1 MNLEKVYILEDR
13 AILYINGLDSDKYLQ
28 NLISNDIKKVNESK
42 SCFASL
48 LSPQG
53 KFLFDFII
61 VKHKDGYFLD
71 CEKRII
77 DQLYKKLV
85 MYKLKSKVEILNLS
99 NEFVVAAFNH
109 EKFLSI
115 EGTKDELGC
124 TIKYNED
131 HVFLDPRNKK
141 LGGRII
147 ANLEKLYM
155 SLKNMKLKSSKI
167 DEYYKLSFELGI
179 PQSNMDQ
186 LQEKLFGIECNFVE
200 LNAIDF
206 KKGCYVG
213 QENTS
218 RIKNKDKLNKRL
230 LPLQV
235 KKGSINNNDPI
246 TSNNVEIGKVLIA
259 NKFSFA
265 LIKFK
270 DKEFEFNKEFKCGEA
285 NIEILKPN
293 WLNW

>member
-1 MNLEKVYILEDR
+1 MNTEKVYILEDR
-13 AILYINGLDSDKYLQ
+13 GILYINGPDSEKFLQ
-28 NLISNDIKKVNESK
+28 NLISNDIEKVNESK

-53 KFLFDFII
+53 KFLFDFIV
-61 VKHKDGYFLD
+61 VKHKDGYLLD

-77 DQLYKKLV
+77 DQLYKKLFI
-85 MYKLKSKVEILNLS
+85 YKLRSAVEILNLS
-99 NEFVVAAFNH
+99 NEFVVAAFNY

-115 EGTKDELGC
+115 EGTKDELGY
-124 TIKYNED
+124 TTKYNED
-131 HVFLDPRNKK
+131 HVLLDPRNKK

-155 SLKNMKLKSSKI
+155 SLKKMKLKSSNI
-167 DEYYKLSFELGI
+167 EEYYKLSFELGI

-186 LQEKLFGIECNFVE
+186 LQEKLFGIECNFEE

-270 DKEFEFNKEFKCGEA
+270 DKEFEYNKEFKCGEA

-293 WLNW
+293 WLN

>member
-13 AILYINGLDSDKYLQ
+13 AILYINGSESDKYLQ
-28 NLISNDIKKVNESK
+28 NLISNDIKKVSENK

-53 KFLFDFII
+53 KFLFDFIV

-71 CEKRII
+71 CEKRVVN
-77 DQLYKKLV
+77 QLYKKLV

-99 NEFVVAAFNH
+99 NEFVVAAFSH
-109 EKFLSI
+109 DKFLSI
-115 EGTKDELGC
+115 DGAKDELGY
-124 TIKYNED
+124 TLRYNED
-131 HVFLDPRNKK
+131 HVLLDPRNKK

-147 ANLEKLYM
+147 GNLEKLYM
-155 SLKNMKLKSSKI
+155 SLKKMKLKSSNT

-206 KKGCYVG
+206 KKGCYIG

-246 TSNNVEIGKVLIA
+246 TSNKVEIGKVLIA
-259 NKFSFA
+259 NKFSFG

-270 DKEFEFNKEFKCGEA
+270 DKEFEYNKEFKCGEA
-285 NIEILKPN
+285 NIEILKPS
-293 WLNW
+293 WLN

>member
-1 MNLEKVYILEDR
+1 MNLEKVYILDDR
-13 AILYINGLDSDKYLQ
+13 AILYINGPDSKKYLQ
-28 NLISNDIKKVNESK
+28 NLISNDIERVSESK

-53 KFLFDFII
+53 KFLFDFLVI
-61 VKHKDGYFLD
+61 KHKDGYFLD
-71 CEKRII
+71 CEKKIAN
-77 DQLYKKLV
+77 QLYKKLLT
-85 MYKLKSKVEILNLS
+85 YKLRSKVEILNLS
-99 NEFVVAAFNH
+99 NEFVVAAFSHN
-109 EKFLSI
+109 KFLSLD
-115 EGTKDELGC
+115 GAKDEMGYTL
-124 TIKYNED
+124 KYNED
-131 HVFLDPRNKK
+131 HILLDPRNKN

-155 SLKNMKLKSSKI
+155 SLKKMKLKSSI
-167 DEYYKLSFELGI
+167 IEEYYKLSFELGI
-179 PQSNMDQ
+179 PQNNMDQ

-206 KKGCYVG
+206 KKGCYIG

-230 LPLQV
+230 LPLQI
-235 KKGSINNNDPI
+235 KKGSIKSNDPI
-246 TSNNVEIGKVLIA
+246 ISNNTEIGKVLIA

-270 DKEFEFNKEFKCGEA
+270 DKEFEYNKEFKCGEA

-293 WLNW
+293 WLNL

>member
-1 MNLEKVYILEDR
+1 MNTEKVYILEDR
-13 AILYINGLDSDKYLQ
+13 GILYINGQDSEKFLQ
-28 NLISNDIKKVNESK
+28 NLISNDIEKVNENK

-53 KFLFDFII
+53 KFLFDFIVI
-61 VKHKDGYFLD
+61 KHKDGYLLD
-71 CEKRII
+71 CEKRIV

-85 MYKLKSKVEILNLS
+85 TYKLRSDVEILNLS

-115 EGTKDELGC
+115 EGAKDELGY
-124 TIKYNED
+124 TTKYNED
-131 HVFLDPRNKK
+131 HVLLDPRNKK

-155 SLKNMKLKSSKI
+155 SLKKMKLKSSNI

-270 DKEFEFNKEFKCGEA
+270 DKEFEYNKEFKCGEA

-293 WLNW
+293 WLN

>member
-1 MNLEKVYILEDR
+1 MNVEKVYILEDR
-13 AILYINGLDSDKYLQ
+13 GILYINGPDSKNFLQ
-28 NLISNDIKKVNESK
+28 NLISNDIEKVSENK

-53 KFLFDFII
+53 KFLFDFIV

-71 CEKRII
+71 CEKKIV
-77 DQLYKKLV
+77 DQLYKKLN
-85 MYKLKSKVEILNLS
+85 MYKLNSKVEILNLS
-99 NEFVVAAFNH
+99 NEFVVAAFNY
-109 EKFLSI
+109 EKFLSL
-115 EGTKDELGC
+115 EGVKDELGS

-131 HVFLDPRNKK
+131 HVLLDPRNKK

-155 SLKNMKLKSSKI
+155 SLKKMKLKSSNI
-167 DEYYKLSFELGI
+167 EEYYKLSFELGI

-186 LQEKLFGIECNFVE
+186 LQEKLFGIECNFEE

-246 TSNNVEIGKVLIA
+246 TSNNIEIGKVLIA

-270 DKEFEFNKEFKCGEA
+270 DKEFEYNKEFKCGDA
-285 NIEILKPN
+285 NIKILKPN
-293 WLNW
+293 WMN

>member
-1 MNLEKVYILEDR
+1 
-13 AILYINGLDSDKYLQ
+13 
-28 NLISNDIKKVNESK
+28 
-42 SCFASL
+42 
-48 LSPQG
+48 
-53 KFLFDFII
+53 
-61 VKHKDGYFLD
+61 
-71 CEKRII
+71 
-77 DQLYKKLV
+77 
-85 MYKLKSKVEILNLS
+85 MYKLRSKVEIFNLS
-99 NEFVVAAFNH
+99 NEFVVAAFSH
-109 EKFLSI
+109 DKFLSM
-115 EGTKDELGC
+115 EGAKDELGY
-124 TIKYNED
+124 TLKYNED
-131 HVFLDPRNKK
+131 HVLLDPRNKK

-155 SLKNMKLKSSKI
+155 SLKKMKLKSSKI

-186 LQEKLFGIECNFVE
+186 LQDKLFGIECNFVE

-230 LPLQV
+230 LPIQV
-235 KKGSINNNDPI
+235 KKGSINTNDPI

-270 DKEFEFNKEFKCGEA
+270 DKEFEYNKEFKCGEA
-285 NIEILKPN
+285 DVKILKPN
-293 WLNW
+293 WLNK

>member
-1 MNLEKVYILEDR
+1 MNTEKVYILEDR
-13 AILYINGLDSDKYLQ
+13 GILYICGPDSEKFLQ
-28 NLISNDIKKVNESK
+28 NLISNDIEKVNESK

-53 KFLFDFII
+53 KFLFDFIV
-61 VKHKDGYFLD
+61 VKHKNGYLLD

-85 MYKLKSKVEILNLS
+85 MYKLRSAVEILNLS

-115 EGTKDELGC
+115 EGTKDELGY
-124 TIKYNED
+124 TTKYNED
-131 HVFLDPRNKK
+131 HVLLDPRNKK

-155 SLKNMKLKSSKI
+155 SLKKMKLKSSNI

-218 RIKNKDKLNKRL
+218 RIKNKDRLNKRL

-270 DKEFEFNKEFKCGEA
+270 DKEFEYNKEFKCGEA
-285 NIEILKPN
+285 NIEIFKPN
-293 WLNW
+293 WLNK

>member
-1 MNLEKVYILEDR
+1 MSAEKVYILDDR
-13 AILYINGLDSDKYLQ
+13 AILYVNGADSKKYLQ
-28 NLISNDIKKVNESK
+28 NLVSNDIEKVNESK

-53 KFLFDFII
+53 KFLFDFIVI
-61 VKHKDGYFLD
+61 KHKDGYFLD
-71 CEKRII
+71 CEKRIV
-77 DQLYKKLV
+77 DQLYKKLIT
-85 MYKLKSKVEILNLS
+85 YKLRSKVEILNLS
-99 NEFVVAAFNH
+99 NEFVVAAFSH
-109 EKFLSI
+109 TKFLSMD
-115 EGTKDELGC
+115 GTRDELGH
-124 TIKYNED
+124 TLKYNED

-155 SLKNMKLKSSKI
+155 SLKKMKLKSSNV

-179 PQSNMDQ
+179 PQNNMDQ
-186 LQEKLFGIECNFVE
+186 LQEKLFGIECNFAE

-235 KKGSINNNDPI
+235 KKGSIKNNDPI

-265 LIKFK
+265 LIKFR
-270 DKEFEFNKEFKCGEA
+270 DKEFEYNKEFKCGEA
-285 NIEILKPN
+285 NIQIFKPS
-293 WLNW
+293 WLN

>member
-1 MNLEKVYILEDR
+1 M
-13 AILYINGLDSDKYLQ
+13 
-28 NLISNDIKKVNESK
+28 KKK
-42 SCFASL
+42 
-48 LSPQG
+48 
-53 KFLFDFII
+53 I
-61 VKHKDGYFLD
+61 V
-71 CEKRII
+71 
-77 DQLYKKLV
+77 DQLYKKLII
-85 MYKLKSKVEILNLS
+85 YKLRSNVEILNLS
-99 NEFVVAAFNH
+99 NEFVVAAFSH
-109 EKFLSI
+109 KKFLSI
-115 EGTKDELGC
+115 KGARDELGY
-124 TIKYNED
+124 TFRYDKD
-131 HVFLDPRNKK
+131 RVFLDPRNKK

-155 SLKNMKLKSSKI
+155 SLKKMKLKSSNI

-235 KKGSINNNDPI
+235 KKGSINNNDTI

-270 DKEFEFNKEFKCGEA
+270 DKEFKYNKEFKCGEA

-293 WLNW
+293 WLN

>member
-1 MNLEKVYILEDR
+1 MNTEKVYILEDR
-13 AILYINGLDSDKYLQ
+13 AILYINGTDTDKYLQ
-28 NLISNDIKKVNESK
+28 NLISNDIEKVSKSK

-53 KFLFDFII
+53 KFLFDFIV

-71 CEKRII
+71 CEKKIVN
-77 DQLYKKLV
+77 QLYKKLV
-85 MYKLKSKVEILNLS
+85 IYKLRSNVEILNLS
-99 NEFVVAAFNH
+99 NEFVVAAFSHN
-109 EKFLSI
+109 KFLSI
-115 EGTKDELGC
+115 DGAKDELGY
-124 TIKYNED
+124 TLKYNED
-131 HVFLDPRNKK
+131 HVFLDPRSKK

-155 SLKNMKLKSSKI
+155 SLKKMKLQSSNI

-179 PQSNMDQ
+179 PQSNTDQ

-235 KKGSINNNDPI
+235 KKGSIKSNEPI

-259 NKFSFA
+259 KKYSFA
-265 LIKFK
+265 LVKFK
-270 DKEFEFNKEFKCGEA
+270 DKEFEYNKEFKCGEA
-285 NIEILKPN
+285 HVEILKPN
-293 WLNW
+293 WLN

>member
-1 MNLEKVYILEDR
+1 MNTEKVYILEDR
-13 AILYINGLDSDKYLQ
+13 AILYISGSDSDKFLQ
-28 NLISNDIKKVNESK
+28 NLISNDIEKVNESK

-53 KFLFDFII
+53 KFLFDFIV

-71 CEKRII
+71 CEKKIVN
-77 DQLYKKLV
+77 QLYKKLII
-85 MYKLKSKVEILNLS
+85 YKLRSNIEILNLS
-99 NEFVVAAFNH
+99 NEFVVAAFNY

-115 EGTKDELGC
+115 EGTKDELGH

-131 HVFLDPRNKK
+131 HVLLDPRNKK

-155 SLKNMKLKSSKI
+155 SLKKMKLKSSNI

-218 RIKNKDKLNKRL
+218 RIKNKDKLSKRL

-235 KKGSINNNDPI
+235 KKGSININDPI

-270 DKEFEFNKEFKCGEA
+270 DKEFEYNKEFKCGEA
-285 NIEILKPN
+285 NIKILKPN
-293 WLNW
+293 WLNY

>member
-1 MNLEKVYILEDR
+1 MNTEKVYILEDR
-13 AILYINGLDSDKYLQ
+13 GILYISGPDSEKFLQ
-28 NLISNDIKKVNESK
+28 NLISNNIEKVNESK

-53 KFLFDFII
+53 KFLFDFIV
-61 VKHKDGYFLD
+61 VKHKDGYLLD

-85 MYKLKSKVEILNLS
+85 MYKLRSAVEILNLS

-115 EGTKDELGC
+115 EGAKNELGY
-124 TIKYNED
+124 TTKYNGD
-131 HVFLDPRNKK
+131 HVLLDPRNKK

-155 SLKNMKLKSSKI
+155 SLKKMKLKSSNI
-167 DEYYKLSFELGI
+167 DEYYKLSYELGI
-179 PQSNMDQ
+179 PQNNMDQ
-186 LQEKLFGIECNFVE
+186 LQEKLFGIECNFEE

-213 QENTS
+213 QENTA

-246 TSNNVEIGKVLIA
+246 ISNNVEIGKVLIA

-270 DKEFEFNKEFKCGEA
+270 DKEFEYNKEFKCGEA

-293 WLNW
+293 WLN

>member
-1 MNLEKVYILEDR
+1 MNLEKVYILDDR
-13 AILYINGLDSDKYLQ
+13 AILYINGPDSDKYLQ
-28 NLISNDIKKVNESK
+28 NLISNDIEKVNENK

-53 KFLFDFII
+53 KFLFDFL
-61 VKHKDGYFLD
+61 VLKHKDGYFLD
-71 CEKRII
+71 CEKKIV

-85 MYKLKSKVEILNLS
+85 TYKLRSKVEILNLS
-99 NEFVVAAFNH
+99 NEFVVAAFSYN
-109 EKFLSI
+109 KFLSI
-115 EGTKDELGC
+115 EGAKDELGY
-124 TIKYNED
+124 TFKHNED
-131 HVFLDPRNKK
+131 HVLLDPRNKK

-155 SLKNMKLKSSKI
+155 SLKKMKLKSSNI
-167 DEYYKLSFELGI
+167 DEYHKLSFELGI

-270 DKEFEFNKEFKCGEA
+270 EKEFEYNKEFKCGEA

-293 WLNW
+293 WLN

>member
-1 MNLEKVYILEDR
+1 MNLEKVYILDDR
-13 AILYINGLDSDKYLQ
+13 AILYINGPDSKKYLQ
-28 NLISNDIKKVNESK
+28 NLISNDIERVSESK

-53 KFLFDFII
+53 KFLFDFLVI
-61 VKHKDGYFLD
+61 KHKDGYFLD
-71 CEKRII
+71 CEKKIAN
-77 DQLYKKLV
+77 QLYKKLLT
-85 MYKLKSKVEILNLS
+85 YKLRSKVEILNLS
-99 NEFVVAAFNH
+99 NEFVVAAFSHN
-109 EKFLSI
+109 KFLSLD
-115 EGTKDELGC
+115 GAKDEMGYTL
-124 TIKYNED
+124 KYNED
-131 HVFLDPRNKK
+131 HILLDPRNKN

-155 SLKNMKLKSSKI
+155 SLKKMKLKSSI
-167 DEYYKLSFELGI
+167 IEEYYKLSFELGI
-179 PQSNMDQ
+179 PQNNMDQ

-206 KKGCYVG
+206 KKGCYIG

-230 LPLQV
+230 LPLQI
-235 KKGSINNNDPI
+235 KKGSIKSNDPI
-246 TSNNVEIGKVLIA
+246 ISNNTEIGKVLIA

-265 LIKFK
+265 LMKFK
-270 DKEFEFNKEFKCGEA
+270 DKEFEYNKEFKCGEA

-293 WLNW
+293 WLNL

>member
-1 MNLEKVYILEDR
+1 MNTEKVYILEDR
-13 AILYINGLDSDKYLQ
+13 GILYINGPDSEKFLQ
-28 NLISNDIKKVNESK
+28 NLVSNNIEKVNESK

-53 KFLFDFII
+53 KFLFDFIV

-71 CEKRII
+71 CERRIV
-77 DQLYKKLV
+77 DQLFKKLT

-99 NEFVVAAFNH
+99 NEFVVAAFNY

-115 EGTKDELGC
+115 LGAKDELGH

-131 HVFLDPRNKK
+131 HVLLDPRNKK

-155 SLKNMKLKSSKI
+155 SLKKMKLKSSNI

-235 KKGSINNNDPI
+235 KNGSIKKNDPI
-246 TSNNVEIGKVLIA
+246 TSNSVEIGKVLIA

-270 DKEFEFNKEFKCGEA
+270 DKEFDYNKELKCGEA

-293 WLNW
+293 WLN

>member
-1 MNLEKVYILEDR
+1 MNVEKVYILDDR
-13 AILYINGLDSDKYLQ
+13 AILYISGSDSYKYLQ
-28 NLISNDIKKVNESK
+28 NLISNDIGKVNESK

-53 KFLFDFII
+53 KFLFDFIV

-71 CEKRII
+71 CEKRIV

-85 MYKLKSKVEILNLS
+85 MYKLRSKVEILNLS
-99 NEFVVAAFNH
+99 NEFVVAAFSH
-109 EKFLSI
+109 SRFLSI
-115 EGTKDELGC
+115 EGAKDELGS
-124 TIKYNED
+124 TVKYNED
-131 HVFLDPRNKK
+131 HVFLDPRTKK

-147 ANLEKLYM
+147 TNLEKLYM
-155 SLKNMKLKSSKI
+155 SLKRMKLKSSRVE
-167 DEYYKLSFELGI
+167 EYHKLSFKLGI

-218 RIKNKDKLNKRL
+218 RIKNKDKLNRRL
-230 LPLQV
+230 FPLQV
-235 KKGSINNNDPI
+235 KKGSINSNDPI
-246 TSNNVEIGKVLIA
+246 MSNNVEIGKVLIA

-270 DKEFEFNKEFKCGEA
+270 DKEFRFNKEFKCGDA
-285 NIEILKPN
+285 NIEILKPH
-293 WLNW
+293 WLN

>member
-1 MNLEKVYILEDR
+1 MNSEKVYILEDR
-13 AILYINGLDSDKYLQ
+13 AILYISGSDSLKYLQ
-28 NLISNDIKKVNESK
+28 NLISNDIEKVNESK

-53 KFLFDFII
+53 KFLFDFIV
-61 VKHKDGYFLD
+61 VKHKNGFFLD
-71 CEKRII
+71 CEKRVV
-77 DQLYKKLV
+77 DQLFKKLV
-85 MYKLKSKVEILNLS
+85 MYKLRSKVEILNLS
-99 NEFVVAAFNH
+99 NEFVVAAFSQN
-109 EKFLSI
+109 KFLSI
-115 EGTKDELGC
+115 DGARNELGY
-124 TIKYNED
+124 TLKYNED
-131 HVFLDPRNKK
+131 HVFLDPRNKN

-147 ANLEKLYM
+147 GNLEKLYM
-155 SLKNMKLKSSKI
+155 SLKKMKLKSSNI
-167 DEYYKLSFELGI
+167 DEYHKLSFELGI

-218 RIKNKDKLNKRL
+218 RIKNKDKLSKRL

-235 KKGSINNNDPI
+235 KKGSINNNDLI
-246 TSNNVEIGKVLIA
+246 ISNNVEIGKVLIA
-259 NKFSFA
+259 NKFNYA

-270 DKEFEFNKEFKCGEA
+270 DKEFEYNKEFKCGEA
-285 NIEILKPN
+285 SIEILKPN
-293 WLNW
+293 WLN

>member
-1 MNLEKVYILEDR
+1 MNSEKVYILEAR
-13 AILYINGLDSDKYLQ
+13 AILYISGSDSDKSLQ
-28 NLISNDIKKVNESK
+28 NLISNDIEKVNESK

-53 KFLFDFII
+53 KFLFDFIV

-71 CEKRII
+71 CEKKIV

-99 NEFVVAAFNH
+99 NEFVVAAFNY

-115 EGTKDELGC
+115 EDAKDELGY

-131 HVFLDPRNKK
+131 HVLLDPRNKK

-155 SLKNMKLKSSKI
+155 SLKKMKLKSSNI

-235 KKGSINNNDPI
+235 KKGSIKSNERI

-265 LIKFK
+265 LMKFK
-270 DKEFEFNKEFKCGEA
+270 DKEFEYNREFKCGEA
-285 NIEILKPN
+285 NVEILKPN
-293 WLNW
+293 WLN

>member
-1 MNLEKVYILEDR
+1 MYLEKVYILDDR
-13 AILYINGLDSDKYLQ
+13 AILYINGKDSDKYLQ
-28 NLISNDIKKVNESK
+28 NLISNDIEKVNETK

-53 KFLFDFII
+53 KFLFDFLVI
-61 VKHKDGYFLD
+61 KHKDGYFLD
-71 CEKRII
+71 CEKRIV
-77 DQLYKKLV
+77 DQLYKKLIT
-85 MYKLKSKVEILNLS
+85 YKLRSKVEIFNLS
-99 NEFVVAAFNH
+99 NEFVVAAFSHN
-109 EKFLSI
+109 KFLSI
-115 EGTKDELGC
+115 EGAKDELGY
-124 TIKYNED
+124 TFKYNED
-131 HVFLDPRNKK
+131 HVLLDPRNKK

-155 SLKNMKLKSSKI
+155 SLKKMKLKSSSTE
-167 DEYYKLSFELGI
+167 EYYKLSFELGI
-179 PQSNMDQ
+179 PQSNTDQ

-230 LPLQV
+230 LPLHV
-235 KKGSINNNDPI
+235 KRGSINSNDTI
-246 TSNNVEIGKVLIA
+246 ISNNVEIGKVLIA

-270 DKEFEFNKEFKCGEA
+270 DKEFEYNKEFKCGEA
-285 NIEILKPN
+285 NIEILKPY
-293 WLNW
+293 WLN

>member
-1 MNLEKVYILEDR
+1 MCIRDR
-13 AILYINGLDSDKYLQ
+13 
-28 NLISNDIKKVNESK
+28 
-42 SCFASL
+42 
-48 LSPQG
+48 
-53 KFLFDFII
+53 
-61 VKHKDGYFLD
+61 GY
-71 CEKRII
+71 
-77 DQLYKKLV
+77 
-85 MYKLKSKVEILNLS
+85 
-99 NEFVVAAFNH
+99 
-109 EKFLSI
+109 
-115 EGTKDELGC
+115 T
-124 TIKYNED
+124 TKYNED
-131 HVFLDPRNKK
+131 HVLLDPRNKK

-155 SLKNMKLKSSKI
+155 SLKKMKLKSSNI

-179 PQSNMDQ
+179 PQNNMDQ

-218 RIKNKDKLNKRL
+218 RIKNKDKLSKRL

-235 KKGSINNNDPI
+235 KNGTINSNEPI
-246 TSNNVEIGKVLIA
+246 ISNNVEIGKVLIA

-270 DKEFEFNKEFKCGEA
+270 DKEFEYNKEFKCGEA
-285 NIEILKPN
+285 NIEVLKPY
-293 WLNW
+293 WLNSEK

>member
-13 AILYINGLDSDKYLQ
+13 AILYINGSDSDKYLQ
-28 NLISNDIKKVNESK
+28 NLISNDIKKVSENK

-53 KFLFDFII
+53 KFLFDFIV

-71 CEKRII
+71 CEKRVV

-99 NEFVVAAFNH
+99 NEFVVAAFSH
-109 EKFLSI
+109 DKFLSI
-115 EGTKDELGC
+115 DGAKDELGY
-124 TIKYNED
+124 TFRYNED
-131 HVFLDPRNKK
+131 HVLLDPRNKK

-147 ANLEKLYM
+147 GNLEKLYM
-155 SLKNMKLKSSKI
+155 SLKKMKLKSSST

-218 RIKNKDKLNKRL
+218 RIKNKNKLNKRL

-235 KKGSINNNDPI
+235 KEGSINNNDPI
-246 TSNNVEIGKVLIA
+246 TSNKVEIGKVLIA
-259 NKFSFA
+259 NKFSFG

-270 DKEFEFNKEFKCGEA
+270 DKEFEYNKEFKCGEA
-285 NIEILKPN
+285 NIEILKPS
-293 WLNW
+293 WLN

>member
-1 MNLEKVYILEDR
+1 MNTKKVYILDDR
-13 AILYINGLDSDKYLQ
+13 AILYINGPDSDKYLQ

-42 SCFASL
+42 SCYASL

-53 KFLFDFII
+53 KFLFDFIV
-61 VKHKDGYFLD
+61 VKHKDGYLLD
-71 CEKRII
+71 CEKRVI
-77 DQLYKKLV
+77 DQLYKKLII
-85 MYKLKSKVEILNLS
+85 YKLGSNIEILNLS
-99 NEFVVAAFNH
+99 NEFVVAAFNQS
-109 EKFLSI
+109 KFLSL
-115 EGTKDELGC
+115 EGAKDELGY
-124 TIKYNED
+124 TLKYNED
-131 HVFLDPRNKK
+131 HVLLDPRSKN

-155 SLKNMKLKSSKI
+155 SLKKMKLQSSNV

-179 PQSNMDQ
+179 PQRNMDQ

-213 QENTS
+213 QENTA

-235 KKGSINNNDPI
+235 KNGSINNNDII
-246 TSNNVEIGKVLIA
+246 TSNNIESGKVLIA

-270 DKEFEFNKEFKCGEA
+270 NNEFEYNKEFKCGKA
-285 NIEILKPN
+285 IIEIFKPK
-293 WLNW
+293 W

>member
-1 MNLEKVYILEDR
+1 MYIS
-13 AILYINGLDSDKYLQ
+13 GPDSKKFLQ
-28 NLISNDIKKVNESK
+28 NLISNDIEKVNENK

-53 KFLFDFII
+53 KFLFDFIV
-61 VKHKDGYFLD
+61 VKHKDGYLLD

-85 MYKLKSKVEILNLS
+85 MYKLRSAVEILNLS

-115 EGTKDELGC
+115 EGAKDELGY
-124 TIKYNED
+124 TTKYNED
-131 HVFLDPRNKK
+131 HVLLDPRNKK

-155 SLKNMKLKSSKI
+155 SLKKMKLKSSNI
-167 DEYYKLSFELGI
+167 EDYYKLSFELGI

-186 LQEKLFGIECNFVE
+186 LQEKLFGIECNFEE

-213 QENTS
+213 QENTA
-218 RIKNKDKLNKRL
+218 RIKLKNRLSKRL
-230 LPLQV
+230 FPINLINGKLHE
-235 KKGSINNNDPI
+235 GESIYKNEI
-246 TSNNVEIGKVLIA
+246 EIGKVLID
-259 NKFSFA
+259 SDYPFA
-265 LIKFK
+265 LVKYLNENFDEKANFKTKEASINIYKPDWIKK
-270 DKEFEFNKEFKCGEA
+270 
-285 NIEILKPN
+285 
-293 WLNW
+293 

>member
-1 MNLEKVYILEDR
+1 MNAEKVYILDDR
-13 AILYINGLDSDKYLQ
+13 AILFINGADSEKYLQ
-28 NLISNDIKKVNESK
+28 NLVSNDIEKVNESK

-53 KFLFDFII
+53 KFLFDFLVI
-61 VKHKDGYFLD
+61 KHKNGYFLD
-71 CEKRII
+71 CEKRIV

-85 MYKLKSKVEILNLS
+85 MYKLRSKVEILNLT
-99 NEFVVAAFNH
+99 NEFVVAAFSH
-109 EKFLSI
+109 DKFLSI
-115 EGTKDELGC
+115 DGAKDDLGY
-124 TIKYNED
+124 TFKYNED
-131 HVFLDPRNKK
+131 HVLLDPRNKK

-155 SLKNMKLKSSKI
+155 SLKKMKLKSSDI
-167 DEYYKLSFELGI
+167 EEYYKLSFELGI
-179 PQSNMDQ
+179 PQSNTDQ

-230 LPLQV
+230 LPIQV
-235 KKGSINNNDPI
+235 KKGSINSSDPI

-259 NKFSFA
+259 SKFNFA
-265 LIKFK
+265 LIKFR

-293 WLNW
+293 WLN